1 MNKNPEL
8 SSPFS
13 PFFGR
18 NNLLPLTEMKY
29 FGPQAFRVRAEKS
42 YIIRLV
48 NSKLVVKA
56 VFSSMMHSLYQGP
69 ARELKRACDFGRFL
83 CCWLAELRV
92 HENTS

>member
-1 MNKNPEL
+1 MMPMNKNPEL

-42 YIIRLV
+42 YIIHQV

-56 VFSSMMHSLYQGP
+56 VFLS
-69 ARELKRACDFGRFL
+69 
-83 CCWLAELRV
+83 
-92 HENTS
+92 